1 MGKMQDIRTVFVV
14 MTILLATWGMAFAH
28 GGKHVSKNTG
38 TGVSFTRDILP
49 VFEKNCASCHGG
61 RSPGHIEFIANKD
74 EYLKQA
80 IGPRMDNYTL
90 IWSFV
95 VWPDTGS
102 LMRNLDDGINTDN
115 GKPGKMYVRLGESEQ
130 ERKMNLKLFKSW
142 VGQWTLKDWSEIT
155 KEEMGRITLA
165 P

>member
-1 MGKMQDIRTVFVV
+1 
-14 MTILLATWGMAFAH
+14 
-28 GGKHVSKNTG
+28 
-38 TGVSFTRDILP
+38 
-49 VFEKNCASCHGG
+49 
-61 RSPGHIEFIANKD
+61 
-74 EYLKQA
+74 
-80 IGPRMDNYTL
+80 MDNYTL
-90 IWSFV
+90 ISSFV